1 MAMPDPHRERDRQS
15 KIRCFWAMLKFIS
28 QEVPLER
35 ATWCF
40 SGPHRRSRAASS
52 CTQMDNRR
60 SRGTSSLPRCPMN
73 TCFTSLNGLVA
84 PLSLMCEDVPE
95 RQHSRYQPSR
105 ATSWVNNSPSRPP
118 DALLGCYLSA
128 GCSKKGK
135 AVSLTGE
142 IFSRSWAKQALSTP
156 LEA

>member
-1 MAMPDPHRERDRQS
+1 MTENLISHL
-15 KIRCFWAMLKFIS
+15 LKTS
-28 QEVPLER
+28 VGGN
-35 ATWCF
+35 WCF

-84 PLSLMCEDVPE
+84 PLSLMCEDVPV
-95 RQHSRYQPSR
+95 RQHSRCQPSR

-118 DALLGCYLSA
+118 VALLGCYLSA
-128 GCSKKGK
+128 GFSKKGK
-135 AVSLTGE
+135 AVSLPGD
-142 IFSRSWAKQALSTP
+142 IFSSSWGKTGLVDAAGGVERSWWWMNV
-156 LEA
+156 

>member
-1 MAMPDPHRERDRQS
+1 MGGS

-118 DALLGCYLSA
+118 VALLGCYLSA

-135 AVSLTGE
+135 AVSPTE
-142 IFSRSWAKQALSTP
+142 TFSPAVGQNRFSSTP